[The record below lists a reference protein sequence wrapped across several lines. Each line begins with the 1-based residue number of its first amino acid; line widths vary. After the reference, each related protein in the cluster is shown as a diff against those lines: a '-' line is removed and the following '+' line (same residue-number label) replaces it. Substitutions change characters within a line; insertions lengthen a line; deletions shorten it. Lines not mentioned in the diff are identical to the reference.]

1 MTLIPMCCLM
11 AVVYGLL
18 CGAVYT
24 CVTPLRGRRWR
35 RLLVSSFCFTVL
47 GSIIATLFYLVFR

>member
-1 MTLIPMCCLM
+1 MCCLM

-35 RLLVSSFCFTVL
+35 RLLVSSVCFTVL